1 MAWVQHDERSE
12 SWVEGDTDT
21 PGLLL
26 HSAHSGERSL
36 LRLRPHT
43 CGERLRP
50 TEAAITGLH
59 ERIDAVG
66 DQSEGHNA

>member
-1 MAWVQHDERSE
+1 MK
-12 SWVEGDTDT
+12 GDTDT

-26 HSAHSGERSL
+26 LSAHSEERTLLL
-36 LRLRPHT
+36 LRSHT

-50 TEAAITGLH
+50 TEAAITGLY

-66 DQSEGHNA
+66 DQSECHNA